1 MNFTIRT
8 AAGTD
13 AAEFLRFLALVG
25 GESDNLTF
33 GSEGL
38 PFSAEEEAAMLEA
51 VTPPDVFLLAEAAGR
66 ILGNVSL
73 HTDRRARMRHRGQI
87 AISVRREVWGQG
99 IGSALMQAVIDHA
112 RQFPELEILNLEVRQ
127 DNLRAIRLYEK
138 FGFRKVGTDPAL
150 MKIGGEYIDYD
161 IMQLRL

>member
-1 MNFTIRT
+1 MNFTIRP
-8 AAGTD
+8 AKGAD
-13 AAEFLRFLALVG
+13 AAEFLRYLALVG

-38 PFSAEEEAAMLEA
+38 PFSVEEEAAMLDSVKA
-51 VTPPDVFLLAEAAGR
+51 PSVFLLAEGEGQ

-73 HTDRRARMRHRGQI
+73 SADNRVRMRHRGQI

-99 IGSALMQAVIDHA
+99 IGSALMQAAIDHA

-138 FGFRKVGTDPAL
+138 FGFHKVGTDPAL

-161 IMQLRL
+161 SMQLRL

>member
-1 MNFTIRT
+1 MNFTIRS
-8 AAGTD
+8 AKGAD
-13 AAEFLRFLALVG
+13 AAEFLRYLALVG

-51 VTPPDVFLLAEAAGR
+51 VTSPDVFLLAMAEDQ

-73 HTDRRARMRHRGQI
+73 RVDRRARMRHRGQI

-112 RQFPELEILNLEVRQ
+112 RNFREVEILNLEVRQ
-127 DNLRAIRLYEK
+127 DNIRAIRLYEK
-138 FGFRKVGTDPAL
+138 FGFHKVGIDPAL